1 LAKFKPYFPQ
11 KKNEAM
17 SDEHQTKTA
26 QPMAMRHY
34 YRWHARIYDAT
45 RWAFL
50 FGRHALLKKL
60 FINDL
65 AEKNLLEIG
74 CGTGHNLRWLAQN
87 RPNWGLA
94 GVDVSP
100 DMLAQAAKAAP
111 RATLVERA
119 YGTAGWLPPCV
130 PDGVLFSYA
139 LTMFN
144 PGWEAAI
151 ERAWADLPAGG
162 RIAVVDF
169 HDTPS
174 SAFGWWMRQNHV
186 RMEGHLLPFL
196 QAHFH
201 TEQLEVR
208 PAWLGLWRYFLFVG
222 VKM

>member
-1 LAKFKPYFPQ
+1 MSQANLLQ
-11 KKNEAM
+11 NEHL
-17 SDEHQTKTA
+17 SQ
-26 QPMAMRHY
+26 QPTAMRSY

-50 FGRHALLKKL
+50 FGRTTLLKEL
-60 FINDL
+60 PINDL

-87 RPNWGLA
+87 RPSWGLT

-111 RATLVERA
+111 RAALVERA
-119 YGTAGWLPPCV
+119 YGSADWRPSPP
-130 PDGVLFSYA
+130 PDFVLFSYA

-144 PGWEAAI
+144 PGWEAAV
-151 ERAWADLPAGG
+151 ERAWADLPLGG

-174 SAFGWWMRQNHV
+174 GAFRWWMGQNHV

-196 QAHFH
+196 QARFR
-201 TEQLEVR
+201 TESLAVR
-208 PAWLGLWRYFLFVG
+208 PAWLGLWRCFLFVG
-222 VKM
+222 EKVALEK